1 MSLRR
6 AARFSG
12 VNPMTDRIFA
22 QRVPL
27 TSGRSPSRYSPGM
40 PRYTDRHAAAGV
52 RDALPGLETWP
63 SQYPGDYE
71 VFITIPEFTSICPKT
86 GLPDFATL
94 TVTYVPDRRC
104 VELKSL
110 KEYVAAYR
118 SLGIFNENVVNRVL
132 GDLVRALEPRR
143 MAVRGVFTPRGG
155 IQTTVEARFP
165 RTEAR
170 VEAGPPP
177 PTSSSRGSRRRS
189 PEPSSRRSG
198 SGGRPKAR

>member
-1 MSLRR
+1 
-6 AARFSG
+6 
-12 VNPMTDRIFA
+12 
-22 QRVPL
+22 
-27 TSGRSPSRYSPGM
+27 M
-40 PRYTDRHAAAGV
+40 PRYTDRHAASGV

-63 SQYPGDYE
+63 SQYAADYE
-71 VFITIPEFTSICPKT
+71 VAITIPEFTSICPKT

-104 VELKSL
+104 VELRSL
-110 KEYVAAYR
+110 KEYVNAFR

-143 MAVRGVFTPRGG
+143 IAVRGVFTPRGG

-170 VEAGPPP
+170 VETSVEAGAPVA
-177 PTSSSRGSRRRS
+177 TFSARGQRRRS
-189 PEPSSRRSG
+189 PAPSSRRSE